1 MASKSPFPGMDPYI
15 EARGLWGDF
24 HNDLITSIKRFL
36 NSQLP
41 PRYVARGGERSYID
55 AVDLDGER
63 LKRRTIIPDVSVHE
77 RATPATPHSSTAAV
91 EELTDESVVMY
102 GTQLEEIR
110 ESFIDIRDVETDN
123 RLVTSIEILSP
134 TNKRPNSKGWVEYES
149 KRNNFFRGIANLVE
163 IDLLRGGRRLPMG
176 SPLPAGHYMAIVS
189 RGRLRPKSSVYSW
202 RLSGRMPA
210 IPIPLAARDAEPMLD
225 LQTVLD
231 LVYDRAHYHRSLK
244 YATPPVPPLSPEMAD
259 WTQSI
264 LNTRSSPSTP

>member
-1 MASKSPFPGMDPYI
+1 MPSPFPGMDPFI
-15 EARGLWGDF
+15 ESQKWEDF
-24 HNDLITSIKRFL
+24 HLSAITVMREL
-36 NSQLP
+36 L
-41 PRYVARGGERSYID
+41 AD
-55 AVDLDGER
+55 AVGDR
-63 LKRRTIIPDVSVHE
+63 YIVNVHE
-77 RATPATPHSSTAAV
+77 RVYLQASESDDLLIVADLSVNQPTERTEPQFAPAASASTMVAPV
-91 EELTDESVVMY
+91 ECLLPKGEPISEGYL
-102 GTQLEEIR
+102 EIR
-110 ESFIDIRDVETDN
+110 TTDGD
-123 RLVTSIEILSP
+123 RLVTVIELLSP
-134 TNKRPNSKGWVEYES
+134 ANKRAGSVGARKYLAKRRRLLES
-149 KRNNFFRGIANLVE
+149 SVNLVE

-202 RLSGRMPA
+202 RLSDRMPA

>member
-24 HNDLITSIKRFL
+24 HTDLITSIKRFL

-77 RATPATPHSSTAAV
+77 RPQPAAALSSPAAV
-91 EELTDESVVMY
+91 EKLTDESVVMY
-102 GTQLEEIR
+102 GTQLEEVR

-163 IDLLRGGRRLPMG
+163 IDLSRGGQRHVMKTPWPD
-176 SPLPAGHYMAIVS
+176 SPYYLMVMRCQHAPACRVWRAYS
-189 RGRLRPKSSVYSW
+189 TRP
-202 RLSGRMPA
+202 LAP
-210 IPIPLAARDAEPMLD
+210 IPIPLLPCDPDLALALQPMIDDIYLQSRYEPDVRYHEPIEISLSE
-225 LQTVLD
+225 QE
-231 LVYDRAHYHRSLK
+231 RAM
-244 YATPPVPPLSPEMAD
+244 ATRNS
-259 WTQSI
+259 
-264 LNTRSSPSTP
+264 